1 MTAGEMAMSW
11 VQRSQR
17 CMAPR
22 LGWLEMSKQ
31 ACPLVAGTIALRAIA
46 KCKETMTLTVSTGG
60 SWLKLP
66 WHSACYAPLEVK
78 SNLTFVCILTT
89 VGFF

>member
-1 MTAGEMAMSW
+1 MSS
-11 VQRSQR
+11 VRREQR

-31 ACPLVAGTIALRAIA
+31 ACPLVAGTIVLRAID
-46 KCKETMTLTVSTGG
+46 KYKETVSLTVSTGE

-66 WHSACYAPLEVK
+66 WHSAAC
-78 SNLTFVCILTT
+78 
-89 VGFF
+89 